1 MADCNGVPFLLL
13 LFSAER
19 FNERAIR
26 LGSFDLKTPDSR
38 SSASLVCITRRDH
51 FFLGAA
57 FFFAADFFEAVVR
70 EVLFVAVA
78 DFFFFFTAVAI
89 QTFQQPMQRGYQ

>member
-1 MADCNGVPFLLL
+1 MADWNGVPFLLL

-19 FNERAIR
+19 FNEQAIF

-38 SSASLVCITRRDH
+38 SSALLVCIIWRDH

-57 FFFAADFFEAVVR
+57 FFFAADFFESVVR
-70 EVLFVAVA
+70 EVVGK
-78 DFFFFFTAVAI
+78 AVAI
-89 QTFQQPMQRGYQ
+89 QIFQQPMQPGYQ